1 MNGESLDAPI
11 PRSYDAAVLIID
23 RKTVA
28 AVLDFD
34 QLVDALAPAMVEL
47 SRGAVSMPPRTGPRV
62 AEVGGVLGV
71 MPAYLPGSQTL
82 ACKLV
87 SIYPNNAARDLPT
100 HLALILVFDAP
111 TGLPLALMDGT
122 DITATRTAAGS
133 ALATRLLAPPDAS
146 VLAIVGTGVQAR
158 SHAIGI
164 PRVRPVAEVRIA
176 GRSVEKAR
184 ALAEELASELAVPV
198 HAASSVEEALQ
209 GADLVCTTTHSPEP
223 VLRWKWLAPG
233 AHVNAVGL
241 DVEGRELDEDT
252 VANSAVF
259 VEARSSVLAPPPAGA
274 NDLLFPIRDGR
285 ITAEH
290 ILAEVGEVATGSHP
304 GRTSAEQVTLY
315 KSVGV
320 AVQDAVAAKL
330 VLDAAR
336 ERGLG
341 VEVAVE

>member
-1 MNGESLDAPI
+1 M
-11 PRSYDAAVLIID
+11 LIID

-47 SRGAVSMPPRTGPRV
+47 STGAVSMPPRTGPRV
-62 AEVGGVLGV
+62 AEAGGVLGV

-87 SIYPNNAARDLPT
+87 SIYPNNAAQGLPT
-100 HLALILVFDAP
+100 HSALILVFDAP
-111 TGLPLALMDGT
+111 TGLPLALLDGT

-133 ALATRLLAPPDAS
+133 ALATRLLAPPGAS

-158 SHAIGI
+158 SHALGI
-164 PRVRPVAEVRIA
+164 PRVRPVTEVRIA
-176 GRSVEKAR
+176 GRSVDKAR
-184 ALAEELASELAVPV
+184 ALAQELATELAAPV
-198 HAASSVEEALQ
+198 HAASSVEEALR

-223 VLRWKWLAPG
+223 VLRWEWLAPG

-241 DVEGRELDEDT
+241 DVEGRELDEAT

-259 VEARSSVLAPPPAGA
+259 VESRASVLAPPPAGA

-290 ILAEVGEVATGSHP
+290 ILAEVGEVAAGAHA

-341 VEVAVE
+341 LEVSVE